1 MISAVEYREGG
12 DAKAI
17 SFLKTVVALFNARRE
32 VAGSCVGMMVNLVR
46 LILVSERFLC
56 FTGGRSHGSV

>member
-46 LILVSERFLC
+46 LILVSE
-56 FTGGRSHGSV
+56 